1 MKRGRSC
8 YEPCRQTPQQ
18 IEEPGPNVHRPWQGQ
33 LSGRKTFALWKRSN
47 FALAD
52 RVISVRDLITETVMH
67 MKQKTMLLRE
77 QAAAVFFAKE
87 LFTSSPHV
95 PVVTCPACRALLY
108 QRDYEK
114 NSKVCSLCNY
124 HFTLSTVEWV
134 HLLVD
139 PGSFVPIDTHPTP
152 VVSGQSQSRAHPQQW
167 QPAWYELAAD
177 EAVIAGYASIESNP
191 CLLAL
196 TNPHV
201 QGMRKGWLTAEQVCR
216 AIEAAIERQ
225 LPVCTIVAGLNL
237 EEDIRSHLQLAK
249 MTGVLSQLSDARLPY
264 LSVLADHI
272 CGTAASFTLL
282 GDINLAECGCFV
294 NFMHSSARWEHA
306 NGTSYEQGIPA
317 ETLLQHGMLDAL
329 VPRYQLRSTL
339 ARLLRFYAG
348 RPSRPETRR
357 EQARYV
363 APDQQRDPEKS
374 RVLTRHGLVDA

>member
-18 IEEPGPNVHRPWQGQ
+18 IEKPGPSVHRPWQGR
-33 LSGRKTFALWKRSN
+33 LSGCKTLPIWKCSN

-87 LFTSSPHV
+87 LFMSSPHV

-108 QRDYEK
+108 QRDYER
-114 NSKVCSLCNY
+114 NRKVCSLCNY
-124 HFTLSTVEWV
+124 HFTLSIAERVQ
-134 HLLVD
+134 LLVD
-139 PGSFVPIDTHPTP
+139 PGSFAPIETRCTP
-152 VVSGQSQSRAHPQQW
+152 VASSQSQSREHPQAW
-167 QPAWYELAAD
+167 QPAWD
-177 EAVIAGYASIESNP
+177 EAVVAGYASIESNS
-191 CLLAL
+191 CVLAL

-201 QGMRKGWLTAEQVCR
+201 QGTKKGWLTAEQVCR
-216 AIEAAIERQ
+216 AIEAAIARQ
-225 LPVCTIVAGLNL
+225 LPVCTIVAGLRL

-249 MTGVLSQLSDARLPY
+249 MTSVLTRLSDARLPY
-264 LSVLADHI
+264 ISVLADQVS
-272 CGTAASFTLL
+272 GTAASFTLL

-294 NFMHSSARWEHA
+294 NFIHPSFRWNHT
-306 NGTSYEQGIPA
+306 NGTSHEEHIPA
-317 ETLLQHGMLDAL
+317 ERLLQHGMLDAL

-348 RPSRPETRR
+348 CPSHAETRR
-357 EQARYV
+357 ELVGPV
-363 APDQQRDPEKS
+363 AASQEKDPEES
-374 RVLTRHGLVDA
+374 GYQLLPRP